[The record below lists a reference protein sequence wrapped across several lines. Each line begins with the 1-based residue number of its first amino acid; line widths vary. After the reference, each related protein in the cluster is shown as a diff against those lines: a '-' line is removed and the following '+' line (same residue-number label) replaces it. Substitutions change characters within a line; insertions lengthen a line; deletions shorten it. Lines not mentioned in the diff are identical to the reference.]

1 MKSWLITWAGGTI
14 TALVGMW
21 LLSGAVQAVGVSL
34 PVSGTVYGAYDYTF
48 EGKGAWVGHAIL
60 SVDGTL
66 VTADMADRNL
76 THGRRDNGAI
86 YGTEAITL
94 TFADGSGTVEI
105 QAQYD
110 GIPAATPGL
119 YTLHEVGTFANGT
132 GKWANASGQVTIT
145 GPFVLP
151 HSDMAPGAP
160 PWIAEIHGT
169 ISGVQ

>member
-1 MKSWLITWAGGTI
+1 VAPVAMG
-14 TALVGMW
+14 
-21 LLSGAVQAVGVSL
+21 LLSGAVRAVGNRL
-34 PVSGTVYGAYDYTF
+34 PVSGT
-48 EGKGAWVGHAIL
+48 
-60 SVDGTL
+60 
-66 VTADMADRNL
+66 
-76 THGRRDNGAI
+76 AI

-94 TFADGSGTVEI
+94 TFPDGSGTVEI

-132 GKWANASGQVTIT
+132 GKWANASGQVTVT

-151 HSDMAPGAP
+151 HSDIAPGSP

-169 ISGVQ
+169 ISGVE